1 MNHPLTL
8 PPVQLQ
14 LRRSTDG
21 TLRVF
26 DPLRRRWVAFT
37 PEERV
42 RQHFV
47 AFLVG
52 TLGYPAGR
60 MANEVPVN
68 HNGRQR
74 RCDTV
79 VYDSAARPV
88 AIIEYK
94 APSVSITGRA
104 FDQILRYNMVLGTR
118 WIIVSNGVDHYCCKV
133 DPSEPT
139 GYRFQAHIPSYIGLM
154 EP

>member
-118 WIIVSNGVDHYCCKV
+118 WIIVSNGVDHYCCKA

-139 GYRFQAHIPSYIGLM
+139 GYRFQAHIPSYAGLM

>member
-8 PPVQLQ
+8 PPVPLQ
-14 LRRSTDG
+14 LRRSADG
-21 TLRVF
+21 TVRVF

-47 AFLVG
+47 AFLAGV
-52 TLGYPAGR
+52 LGYPAGR
-60 MANEVPVN
+60 MANEVALN
-68 HNGRQR
+68 HNGRLR

-88 AIIEYK
+88 AIVEYK

-118 WIIVSNGVDHYCCKV
+118 WIIVSNGVDHYCCKA
-133 DPSEPT
+133 DPTEPT
-139 GYRFQAHIPSYIGLM
+139 GYRFQTHIPPYAELL

>member
-1 MNHPLTL
+1 MP
-8 PPVQLQ
+8 LQ
-14 LRRSTDG
+14 LRRSPDG
-21 TLRVF
+21 TLRVL

-47 AFLVG
+47 AFLAGV
-52 TLGYPAGR
+52 LGYPAGR
-60 MANEVPVN
+60 MANEVSLS
-68 HNGRQR
+68 HNGRPR

-79 VYDSAARPV
+79 VYDAAARPV

-94 APSVSITGRA
+94 APSVSITDRT
-104 FDQILRYNMVLGTR
+104 FDQIIRYNMVLGTR
-118 WIIVSNGVDHYCCKV
+118 WIIVSNGVDHYCCKA

-139 GYRFQAHIPSYIGLM
+139 GYRFQPHIPAYTELL

>member
-1 MNHPLTL
+1 M
-8 PPVQLQ
+8 QLS
-14 LRRSTDG
+14 LRRSPDG
-21 TLRVF
+21 VVRVF

-47 AFLVG
+47 AFLTG
-52 TLGYPAGR
+52 MLGYPAGR
-60 MANEVPVN
+60 MANEVALN
-68 HNGRQR
+68 HNGRSR

-79 VYDSAARPV
+79 IYDSAARPA
-88 AIIEYK
+88 AIVEYK

-118 WIIVSNGVDHYCCKV
+118 WIIVSNGVDHYCCKA
-133 DPSEPT
+133 DSSEPT
-139 GYRFQAHIPSYIGLM
+139 GYRFQTHIPTYAELL